1 MPIGFQNQMQRQEN
15 EERILGT
22 EHSPSSSLRKSPPSS
37 LFPCQFFLCI
47 TALCFQRIEAEDSYD
62 LPPINYSVAI
72 PSNAVT
78 RLQGEIDSGRVQ
90 LDSTSSQGYLPSV
103 LKALKI
109 SYSSQCLVFSKTS
122 LQLRRISPQYP
133 RAIYFNDESY
143 VGWTQYG
150 DVVEVS
156 VADPD
161 LGAVF
166 YTLDQKVKERPQFIR
181 RTHDCLSCHGA
192 TMTQNIPG
200 HLVRSVFPDS
210 KGHPILKAGSSITT
224 QNSRFDERW
233 GGWYVTGTHGRE
245 RHMGNV
251 IARPIDQGAIFES
264 ATGNNVTDLRPFFN
278 TSPYLTP
285 HSDIVA
291 LLVLEHQTEMHNLMT
306 RANLEV
312 SKALFRQEHLN
323 AALDRPK
330 DYMTQHT
337 MKIIESYGER
347 LLRYMLFADEP
358 ELRSRVEGTSGFTE
372 EFRTLGPYDSLGRS
386 LRELDLNERVF
397 KFPCSYLIYSDSF
410 DQLPVLVRNH
420 VYRRLYDILTLAIED
435 DFDDLTRAQRKTIY
449 QILLETKKGV
459 PTYWK

>member
-1 MPIGFQNQMQRQEN
+1 
-15 EERILGT
+15 
-22 EHSPSSSLRKSPPSS
+22 
-37 LFPCQFFLCI
+37 
-47 TALCFQRIEAEDSYD
+47 
-62 LPPINYSVAI
+62 
-72 PSNAVT
+72 
-78 RLQGEIDSGRVQ
+78 
-90 LDSTSSQGYLPSV
+90 
-103 LKALKI
+103 
-109 SYSSQCLVFSKTS
+109 
-122 LQLRRISPQYP
+122 
-133 RAIYFNDESY
+133 
-143 VGWTQYG
+143 
-150 DVVEVS
+150 
-156 VADPD
+156 
-161 LGAVF
+161 
-166 YTLDQKVKERPQFIR
+166 
-181 RTHDCLSCHGA
+181 
-192 TMTQNIPG
+192 MTQNIPG